1 MSRLAELGDDSVSK
15 KGVRG
20 LEFKAVLA
28 ELFLRLSELSRGGPA
43 VHDWYHSLS
52 IGRDS
57 ACQAGQEL
65 KDMWE
70 VAESPGC
77 TRRVRSKWDR

>member
-1 MSRLAELGDDSVSK
+1 MSRLAELGDDSVSQE
-15 KGVRG
+15 GVRG

-43 VHDWYHSLS
+43 IHDWYDSSS

-57 ACQAGQEL
+57 ACQAGQR
-65 KDMWE
+65 
-70 VAESPGC
+70 VSGHVC
-77 TRRVRSKWDR
+77 TRRVTGVHSTS

>member
-1 MSRLAELGDDSVSK
+1 MSRLAELGDDSVSQ

-28 ELFLRLSELSRGGPA
+28 ELFLRLGELSRGGP
-43 VHDWYHSLS
+43 VIHYWYDSSS

-57 ACQAGQEL
+57 ACEAGQRV
-65 KDMWE
+65 KGH
-70 VAESPGC
+70 VR
-77 TRRVRSKWDR
+77 TR

>member
-1 MSRLAELGDDSVSK
+1 MNNSVSRLAELGDDSASQ

-20 LEFKAVLA
+20 LEFKAILV

-43 VHDWYHSLS
+43 IHAWCDSSS

-57 ACQAGQEL
+57 TYQAGQ
-65 KDMWE
+65 
-70 VAESPGC
+70 
-77 TRRVRSKWDR
+77 RVRGHV

>member
-1 MSRLAELGDDSVSK
+1 MSRLAELGDDSVSQ

-28 ELFLRLSELSRGGPA
+28 ELFLRLGELSRGGPA
-43 VHDWYHSLS
+43 IHAWYDSSS

-57 ACQAGQEL
+57 ACQAGQR
-65 KDMWE
+65 
-70 VAESPGC
+70 VSGHVC
-77 TRRVRSKWDR
+77 TRRVTGVHSASWVKV